1 MTTLIIISV
10 TVLIFILM
18 HLIAK
23 KSKPLQYWII
33 SIAIAFLLVSHFFQ
47 LEKNNSNF
55 VLIIALI
62 IFGNFFRKPRT
73 SI

>member
-55 VLIIALI
+55 VLIIALF

>member
-1 MTTLIIISV
+1 MTILIIISV

-23 KSKPLQYWII
+23 KSKPLQYWVV
-33 SIAIAFLLVSHFFQ
+33 SIAIAFLLASHFLQ
-47 LEKNNSNF
+47 LEMNSSNLA
-55 VLIIALI
+55 LIIALI
-62 IFGNFFRKPRT
+62 IFGNFVRKPRT

>member
-62 IFGNFFRKPRT
+62 IFGNFFRKHRA